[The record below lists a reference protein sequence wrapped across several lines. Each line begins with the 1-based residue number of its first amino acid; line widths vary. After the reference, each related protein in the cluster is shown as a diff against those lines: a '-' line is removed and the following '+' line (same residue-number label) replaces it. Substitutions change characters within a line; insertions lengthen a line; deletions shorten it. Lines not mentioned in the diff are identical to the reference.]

1 MNALA
6 TRQHSYNEWQ
16 RRQWFVG
23 YTSPTYRA
31 ISPTF
36 AVERVNW
43 QLCTDVLPGRARTYR
58 VQTDHYYTRTF
69 DSRED
74 AMTAIDGLLWAGQ
87 PYAQIDWFADGLWTV
102 ETWKAVQS

>member
-23 YTSPTYRA
+23 YTSPTCRA

-36 AVERVNW
+36 AVERIRRHVE
-43 QLCTDVLPGRARTYR
+43 PYAGYERSATYR
-58 VQTDHYYTRTF
+58 V
-69 DSRED
+69 
-74 AMTAIDGLLWAGQ
+74 WA
-87 PYAQIDWFADGLWTV
+87 
-102 ETWKAVQS
+102 